1 MRTIRTYS
9 EMKKL
14 SSFEERFEYLKLS
27 GKVGAE
33 TFGFERYLNQNFYRS
48 KMWKEL
54 RNRIIIRDD
63 GNDLAMD
70 GYQIGGKI
78 LIHHLNPITK
88 KDIEDMSEYMLDPEF
103 LVCCSHNTHNALHYG
118 DADLL
123 PQLPVERKP
132 NDQCPWLQ

>member
-1 MRTIRTYS
+1 
-9 EMKKL
+9 MKKL

-103 LVCCSHNTHNALHYG
+103 LVCCSHNTHNAIHYG

-123 PQLPVERKP
+123 PQLPFERKP

>member
-70 GYQIGGKI
+70 GYLIGGKI

-103 LVCCSHNTHNALHYG
+103 LVCCSHNTHNAIHYG